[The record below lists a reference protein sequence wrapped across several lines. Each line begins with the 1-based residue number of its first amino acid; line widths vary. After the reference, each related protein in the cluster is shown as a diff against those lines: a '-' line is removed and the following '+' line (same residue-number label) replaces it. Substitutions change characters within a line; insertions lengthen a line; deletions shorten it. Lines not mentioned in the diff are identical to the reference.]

1 MIPMPRLSCSPF
13 LVCLLVSLL
22 GLLPLSGAAASVEVE
37 SDEEERE
44 AALADGLHAALV
56 RLAGLDSDAVRGLAD
71 ELLEAADGEGL
82 PAALERQQAREDGGY
97 RLEFDRES
105 LRRSLRD
112 GAVPVL
118 AGSRPSLLVW
128 AVEESAGRRE
138 LLGTAGEDTGVLA
151 ELEALSAERDMPLLF
166 PLGDLEDR
174 REASVSDIV
183 GRVTEPLFEA
193 ARRYGPDGLLLLH
206 LRGAGDENR
215 ARALLVHRDR
225 EYRAEAT
232 AEDAPVAARR
242 ATAAAL
248 DRMGAQ
254 LARVPDEPEWITVGF
269 SGVSGFDDF
278 RTLRAEL
285 GAMEAI
291 ERVQL
296 DTLSGAALT
305 LRVLTGLDV
314 EGLGEV
320 LADAGYAEDE
330 QAEDGEDLSE
340 AALWLNMR

>member
-1 MIPMPRLSCSPF
+1 MIPMPRLSRSPF

-22 GLLPLSGAAASVEVE
+22 GLLPLSGAGASVAVE

-71 ELLEAADGEGL
+71 ELLEAADEEGL
-82 PAALERQQAREDGGY
+82 PAALERQRAREDGGY

-118 AGSRPSLLVW
+118 VGSRPSLLVW
-128 AVEESAGRRE
+128 AVEESAGRRD

-151 ELEALSAERDMPLLF
+151 GLEALAGERDMPLLF

-174 REASVSDIV
+174 REARVSDIV

-193 ARRYGPDGLLLLH
+193 ARRYGPDGLILLH
-206 LRGAGDENR
+206 LRSAGGETR
-215 ARALLVHRDR
+215 ARSLLVHRNR

-232 AEDAPVAARR
+232 AEDAPDAARR
-242 ATAAAL
+242 ATADAL

-254 LARVPDEPEWITVGF
+254 LARVPDEPDWVTVGF
-269 SGVSGFDDF
+269 TGVSGFDDF
-278 RTLRAEL
+278 RALRAEL

-305 LRVLTGLDV
+305 LRVLTGLDA
-314 EGLGEV
+314 EGLGDV

-330 QAEDGEDLSE
+330 RAEEGEDLPE
-340 AALWLNMR
+340 AALWLDMR